1 MNQFPP
7 EKAEKITGVDKELI
21 REAARMYASN
31 GPAGIMFSASPVV
44 HNINGMQNYRAVMC
58 LIALTGNYDIPGGN
72 PSRPGPVSP
81 CNEYGKVKRL
91 DTIEAIGEKDFPA
104 WFDLPCEEAQC
115 TRIADYILSSHHT
128 SDKRYYHL
136 LHFLIHKIRCP
147 WQHSGRKE
155 QGRQSRQ
162 HLQLNS
168 HRKHI
173 HLR

>member
-1 MNQFPP
+1 
-7 EKAEKITGVDKELI
+7 
-21 REAARMYASN
+21 MYASN

-104 WFDLPCEEAQC
+104 WFDL
-115 TRIADYILSSHHT
+115 RVR
-128 SDKRYYHL
+128 KRSV
-136 LHFLIHKIRCP
+136 
-147 WQHSGRKE
+147 QE
-155 QGRQSRQ
+155 
-162 HLQLNS
+162 LQ
-168 HRKHI
+168 I
-173 HLR
+173 IF